1 LQQAYTS
8 VTGKG
13 RLTKNIMRSNKSTA
27 FVTTNAPCLYQ
38 AEQESLLI
46 VGQEPKML
54 LSILVVVDERAYIHT
69 SK

>member
-1 LQQAYTS
+1 M
-8 VTGKG
+8 
-13 RLTKNIMRSNKSTA
+13 NIMRSNKSTA